1 MALGRIDT
9 RHFDAV
15 NMIDEEVEFFE
26 RTDGG
31 ERPNRWIDKASVK
44 AGPTATVIR
53 VRALTG
59 TEIDGAPSPG
69 EATFTRALCD
79 VSVHPDDRERMAS
92 LPWQY
97 IRTLGA
103 YIFEVSTHPLD
114 RAS

>member
-9 RHFDAV
+9 RHFEVV
-15 NMIDEEVEFFE
+15 NLSDEEVEHAE
-26 RTDGG
+26 G
-31 ERPNRWIDKASVK
+31 ERPNRWVDKASVK

-59 TEIDGAPSPG
+59 TEVDGAPSPG

-79 VSVHPDDRERMAS
+79 VAVHADDRERMAS

-103 YIFEVSTHPLD
+103 YVFEVSTHPLD
-114 RAS
+114 RKS